1 VVRRQEG
8 YNDMNEADKI
18 QAPETLVEYSRGSV
32 SDANEGIK
40 GLWHVTTGYLYREKQ
55 EAPDTGN
62 VTPQREET

>member
-1 VVRRQEG
+1 VVRRQED
-8 YNDMNEADKI
+8 YNDMNEADKT
-18 QAPETLVEYSRGSV
+18 QAPETLMEYGRGSV

-40 GLWHVTTGYLYREKQ
+40 GLWRVTAGYLYREKQ